1 MRKGQ
6 PFEAEFVTS
15 ICYTSRPP
23 FSGSLSDLMS
33 GAAVGGYNLR
43 LAHAELTK
51 PNTAQLEH
59 RNPL

>member
-1 MRKGQ
+1 M
-6 PFEAEFVTS
+6 PS